1 LDRINEFKDRAAR
14 RLKPIFEKDLNELSA
29 ELIDQ
34 LERLRQLEK
43 QMLKAARKESSEP
56 ETIGNPERYRPALGD
71 LPQRCAP
78 RYSSAALNA
87 ARTLPRNNTAPLK
100 PEG

>member
-1 LDRINEFKDRAAR
+1 MDNDRINEFKDRAAR

-43 QMLKAARKESSEP
+43 QMLKAARKNLPSQRLSAILSAIGQPLVISLRGVLRGILRLHSTPRELSP
-56 ETIGNPERYRPALGD
+56 EIT
-71 LPQRCAP
+71 QR
-78 RYSSAALNA
+78 R
-87 ARTLPRNNTAPLK
+87 
-100 PEG
+100 

>member
-1 LDRINEFKDRAAR
+1 MMRSSGNRAAR

-56 ETIGNPERYRPALGD
+56 KTIGN
-71 LPQRCAP
+71 
-78 RYSSAALNA
+78 SS
-87 ARTLPRNNTAPLK
+87 PW
-100 PEG
+100 